1 MQSIKNKIE
10 AVLFMTGRFMNIEE
24 IAEYC
29 GIGSIGSV
37 REAMAGLIE
46 DYKNRESG
54 IGIFEED
61 KKYKLNIKKE
71 YNQLSTKLVSSSEL
85 DAPSQA
91 TLAIIA
97 YKQPAR
103 QSDIIKMRGNSA
115 YDHIKTLKEQEFIT
129 SEKSG
134 RTRILKLGQKFF
146 DYFDV
151 IEQENLKE
159 KFKQIAE
166 KQEKLLEDNIKDE
179 AKKQIL
185 EKISKDEKIE
195 LDEPEEKTEKRDV
208 KVEIEIIEEKK
219 EEKKKRDLSHL
230 DPDDFGS

>member
-1 MQSIKNKIE
+1 MQDIKNKIE
-10 AVLFMTGRFMNIEE
+10 AVLFMTGRFMAIEE

-29 GIGSIGSV
+29 GIGSIGSI
-37 REAMAGLIE
+37 REAMKSLVE
-46 DYKNRESG
+46 DYKKRKTGLEL
-54 IGIFEED
+54 FEED

-71 YNQLSTKLVSSSEL
+71 YNHLSTKLVSSTEL

-97 YKQPAR
+97 YKQPAK
-103 QSDIIKMRGNSA
+103 QSDIVKMRGNSA

-151 IEQENLKE
+151 VEQENLKL
-159 KFKQIAE
+159 KFKGIAE

-185 EKISKDEKIE
+185 DKISKDEKIE
-195 LDEPEEKTEKRDV
+195 LEEPKEKVIKRNV
-208 KVEIEIIEEKK
+208 KVEIETNKEKK
-219 EEKKKRDLSHL
+219 EEKKKRDLSKL
-230 DPDDFGS
+230 DPDDFGL

>member
-10 AVLFMTGRFMNIEE
+10 AVLFMTGRFLKIEE

-37 REAMAGLIE
+37 KEAMKGLIE
-46 DYKNRESG
+46 DHKKRESG
-54 IGIFEED
+54 LAIFEED
-61 KKYKLNIKKE
+61 KKYKLNIKRE
-71 YNQLSTKLVSSSEL
+71 YHQLSTKLVSSTEL

-103 QSDIIKMRGNSA
+103 QSDIVKMRGNSA

-134 RTRILKLGQKFF
+134 RTRILRLGQKFF

-151 IEQENLKE
+151 VEQEKLKAN
-159 KFKQIAE
+159 FKQIAD

-185 EKISKDEKIE
+185 DKISKDEKIE
-195 LDEPEEKTEKRDV
+195 IDEPVEKSDV
-208 KVEIEIIEEKK
+208 KVEIEIQEEKK
-219 EEKKKRDLSHL
+219 EEKKKKDLSNL
-230 DPDDFGS
+230 DPNDFGS